1 MTSKYINLPDIDTE
15 SPQVFE
21 SSEIENEE
29 VLSHS
34 SSNLENGSS
43 IDSNDI
49 STKQAKEKF
58 SNVIID
64 EDDIDFSGDASHSN
78 ANHGF
83 TVRKVS
89 ETFEQKLARI
99 SRELEELKFETSA
112 STPQEKDRYDSL
124 TTLLSTITRSSTND
138 KLEGQKFNQHL
149 ARMNNVFDELT
160 NNIENMSLGLKK
172 TVEKPRL
179 VETLAVLKL
188 EKRIYAIENRI
199 GAKYLGDCSFSHKD
213 TTIRSHI
220 AELNRMANLVYN
232 PEYNLDLLAGKV
244 AEINSQYEGLLSKER
259 LLGVVQTDISY
270 GQTTQIDNDES
281 AKIHELHQYMK
292 EFEQINHTIP
302 LILKRLKSL
311 HSVHMDIANSVNTVD
326 HIDNI
331 LNNMKMDM
339 VKWDQSL
346 DNVQSNVEKS
356 SQSFERSKG
365 DISKSLK
372 SLSEKVDIL
381 FSQCRARET

>member
-21 SSEIENEE
+21 SSEIETEE
-29 VLSHS
+29 ALSHS

-64 EDDIDFSGDASHSN
+64 EDDIDFSGDASNSN

-99 SRELEELKFETSA
+99 SREMEELKFETSA

-124 TTLLSTITRSSTND
+124 TTLLSKITQSSTND
-138 KLEGQKFNQHL
+138 KMEGQKFNQHL
-149 ARMNNVFDELT
+149 ARMNNVFDELAS
-160 NNIENMSLGLKK
+160 NIENMSLCLKK
-172 TVEKPRL
+172 TVAKPRL
-179 VETLAVLKL
+179 VDTLAVLKL

-199 GAKYLGDCSFSHKD
+199 GEKYLGDCSFSHKD

-220 AELNRMANLVYN
+220 AELNRMANLIYN
-232 PEYNLDLLAGKV
+232 PEYNLNLLAGKV
-244 AEINSQYEGLLSKER
+244 AEINSQYESLLSKER

-339 VKWDQSL
+339 VKWNQSL
-346 DNVQSNVEKS
+346 DNVQSNVENS

-381 FSQCRARET
+381 FSQCRAGET